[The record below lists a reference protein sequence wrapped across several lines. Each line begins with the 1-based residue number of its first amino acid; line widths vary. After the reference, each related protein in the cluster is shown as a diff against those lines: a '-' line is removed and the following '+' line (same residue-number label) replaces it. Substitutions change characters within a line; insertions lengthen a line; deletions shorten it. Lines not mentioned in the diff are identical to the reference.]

1 MRNGLVTA
9 VGCLVVPM
17 VGPGFGYLPAKA
29 LCDAIAVG
37 LVSLVLKAALC
48 RILKNTTSDE

>member
-17 VGPGFGYLPAKA
+17 VGPGFVFLPAKA
-29 LCDAIAVG
+29 CNNAIAVG
-37 LVSLVLKAALC
+37 LVSLVLKAALR
-48 RILKNTTSDE
+48 RILKNITSDG